1 VGDFAGSAQLAASG
15 SATLRKL
22 ASADDAS
29 MNLLDLATS
38 AMLIVLPAR
47 VRNPEMTVQYAE
59 RLVALD
65 HRRTPEYPFF
75 LAQAYSANGQEGQA
89 VATSKE
95 GLALLPAPQPGAPIT
110 RARRLLEFETRTN
123 SARSAR

>member
-29 MNLLDLATS
+29 MNVLDLATS
-38 AMLIVLPAR
+38 AMLIVLPAQ
-47 VRNPEMTVQYAE
+47 VRNPEMTIQYAE

-65 HRRTPEYPFF
+65 HRRTPEYLFF
-75 LAQAYSANGQEGQA
+75 FGAGLSREWAGGTSRGYCERRSDA
-89 VATSKE
+89 VAGSS
-95 GLALLPAPQPGAPIT
+95 
-110 RARRLLEFETRTN
+110 ARRPDYQGEKVVGI
-123 SARSAR
+123 